1 MSNGKG
7 ILGIKK
13 GYIGYQKRVYSG
25 IKKGYI
31 GYQKRVYWVSKKGIL
46 GIKKA
51 KKINQ
56 FQIRK
61 ILKYFKKNI

>member
-13 GYIGYQKRVYSG
+13 GYIR
-25 IKKGYI
+25 
-31 GYQKRVYWVSKKGIL
+31 VSKKGIL